1 MADDREKDGV
11 LRKHLAVGRLEDF
24 PEGATSGFCRMNR
37 SWPGRKAGPLVEVGI
52 GQTVQRQGFQVIS
65 GSLNLHLEVMRHEY
79 TYCNHSWRRF
89 QFSGHTLRRPFF
101 LLLITSDKTLTHP
114 SSRVFLVGES
124 STD

>member
-11 LRKHLAVGRLEDF
+11 LRKHLAMGRLEDF

-65 GSLNLHLEVMRHEY
+65 GILNLHSDVMRHEY

-89 QFSGHTLRRPFF
+89 QFSGHTLR
-101 LLLITSDKTLTHP
+101 
-114 SSRVFLVGES
+114 
-124 STD
+124 